1 MDDLVQQAKNFADVL
16 TKSLPKA
23 QFKAYSLDDLSEVN
37 RSLNLSKELL
47 TWYTTAAP
55 LNFYIPMLGNP
66 LILYDPNSLTDGQ
79 YGYRWIGK
87 SAEENMQWNPDWIVI
102 GDIGADPI
110 IAHINERATP
120 ISASEHGMGKWELR
134 PVSPDLGNFLD
145 IVSFWAD
152 YSINQMGRV
161 ANMVDEDSNWLDAI
175 QSAVKTGFSKLTTEE
190 YLNNVLW
197 LFGFEEM

>member
-1 MDDLVQQAKNFADVL
+1 
-16 TKSLPKA
+16 
-23 QFKAYSLDDLSEVN
+23 
-37 RSLNLSKELL
+37 
-47 TWYTTAAP
+47 
-55 LNFYIPMLGNP
+55 
-66 LILYDPNSLTDGQ
+66 
-79 YGYRWIGK
+79 
-87 SAEENMQWNPDWIVI
+87 
-102 GDIGADPI
+102 
-110 IAHINERATP
+110 
-120 ISASEHGMGKWELR
+120 MGKWELR